1 MYVDPTTGMV
11 YSGTSAASSTT
22 SSSSSSSSSSSTG
35 ELDKD
40 AFLKLLC
47 TQLQNQD
54 PLNPTDSTEQ
64 IAQMASFSSLEQMQN
79 LNESFKSLTTTITDS
94 IVPNML
100 FQQAG
105 GMIGRTVVYENPE
118 ATGDDDKYLSG
129 VISSVNISDGAATY
143 YINGKE
149 IDQSSIV
156 GIGASTKDSE
166 ATILMQILAQ
176 LQSNSETDT
185 ETGTGTN
192 NDATETVTGA

>member
-1 MYVDPTTGMV
+1 MYVDPMTGMV

-22 SSSSSSSSSSSTG
+22 SSSSSSTSSSSTG

-100 FQQAG
+100 LQQAG
-105 GMIGRTVVYENPE
+105 SMIGRTVVYENPD

-143 YINGKE
+143 YIDGQE
-149 IDQSSIV
+149 IEQSSIV
-156 GIGASTKDSE
+156 GMGTSAQDRE
-166 ATILMQILAQ
+166 ATLLSQILAQ
-176 LQSNSETDT
+176 LRSNSETDT
-185 ETGTGTN
+185 GTN
-192 NDATETVTGA
+192 NDAAETVTGA